1 MRKYGIDNFEVSLL
15 EETDNPNERE
25 VFWIEQKRSFKYGYN
40 ATLGGDG
47 KRYIDYDVVIN
58 TYNELQN
65 MTATAKKLG
74 ISIDTVHTALA
85 SNHIHIK
92 SSADVN
98 KENASKLI
106 KMYSLNEEYIQT
118 FSSLKDAA
126 RYIVNNQLTSSSNI
140 PGIGTHIRDVA
151 NGKRK
156 TAYRH
161 IWKWS

>member
-1 MRKYGIDNFEVSLL
+1 MRKYGIENFEISLI

-65 MTATAKKLG
+65 MTLTAKKLG
-74 ISIDTVHTALA
+74 ISIDTVHTVLV

-92 SSADVN
+92 SSADIN
-98 KENASKLI
+98 KENASKLV

-140 PGIGTHIRDVA
+140 SGISTHIRDVA

-156 TAYRH
+156 TAYQY
-161 IWKWS
+161 IWKWG